1 MTGLPKFTIFRPM
14 KSLFNAPDNQ
24 EVIDRINALTPASK
38 PLWGKMHV
46 AQMLAHAQ
54 QPLKVAFGELKLK
67 RGVIGF
73 LFGKMAK
80 RQMLASE
87 QLKKNLPTVKEFMVK
102 TDLLFEEEK
111 KKLIALVQRFYQA
124 GSKGLTQD
132 AHPFFG
138 KLTSEEWDKLQ
149 YIHLDHHLRQFGV

>member
-1 MTGLPKFTIFRPM
+1 M

-24 EVIDRINALTPASK
+24 ELIDRINALTPASK

-54 QPLKVAFGELKLK
+54 QPLRVALGELKLK
-67 RGVIGF
+67 RGIAGF

-80 RQMLASE
+80 RQLLAE
-87 QLKKNLPTVKEFMVK
+87 GDMKRNLPTAKEFLVR

-111 KKLIALVQRFYQA
+111 KKLIALIQRFYQS
-124 GSKGLTQD
+124 GPQGLTKD
-132 AHPFFG
+132 DHPFFG
-138 KLTSEEWDKLQ
+138 KLSVEEWDKLQ
-149 YIHLDHHLRQFGV
+149 FKHLDHHLRQFGV